1 MLKHKVDEKAS
12 ISLKRI
18 LGICLIFLFISGICV
33 FAANKQVKNVKIT
46 LANGCQMNVVT
57 SKTKVADI
65 LDEKHII
72 LLPEEKVTPDENTT
86 IGVDGEIVISEKSAQ
101 EEVSDIVAQN
111 TETTDNAENN
121 NTELNIDTISQAYN
135 PITEKIVVEE
145 QPIPFETVT
154 KNVADGSD
162 ETQDK
167 VLQEGKE
174 GKKQVT
180 YKVKYQNDAEIE
192 RTEISS
198 VVLEE
203 PVDKIVQVRAVT
215 NRSSRTSSEST
226 SSSTKVSGIV
236 TTGTVAEYQ
245 AYARQRCYAYGWS
258 DNDVSCL
265 ISLWN
270 KESKWNPYA
279 HNSSSGAYGIA
290 QALPASKMA
299 SFGSDY
305 KTNYKTQ
312 INWGLSYIKGRYG
325 SPSAAWSRFKSQ
337 GWY

>member
-1 MLKHKVDEKAS
+1 MLKVNDDEKAS

-46 LANGCQMNVVT
+46 LSNGCEMNVVT

-86 IGVDGEIVISEKSAQ
+86 IGANGEIVITEKTAQ
-101 EEVSDIVAQN
+101 EEVAEIVSN
-111 TETTDNAENN
+111 ETEATTTEENKN
-121 NTELNIDTISQAYN
+121 ELSMEMISQAYN
-135 PITEKIVVEE
+135 PITEKTIVEV
-145 QPIPFETVT
+145 QSIPFETVT
-154 KNVADGSD
+154 KNVANGAS
-162 ETQDK
+162 ETKDQ

-174 GKKQVT
+174 GKKEVT
-180 YKVKYQNDAEIE
+180 YRVKYQNDVEIE

-203 PVDKIVQVRAVT
+203 PVNKIVQVRAKQT
-215 NRSSRTSSEST
+215 TSRSSSSRTYI
-226 SSSTKVSGIV
+226 SGS
-236 TTGTVAEYQ
+236 VAEYQ
-245 AYARQRCYAYGWS
+245 AYARARCSAYGWS
-258 DNDVSCL
+258 SADFNCL
-265 ISLWN
+265 VALWN
-270 KESKWNPYA
+270 KESKWNPNPYNA
-279 HNSSSGAYGIA
+279 SSGAYGIP

-299 SFGSDY
+299 TAGTDY
-305 KTNYKTQ
+305 RTNYKTQ
-312 INWGLSYIKGRYG
+312 INWGLSYISSRYG
-325 SPSAAWSRFKSQ
+325 SPSAAWSHSKST

>member
-1 MLKHKVDEKAS
+1 MLKVNDDEKAS

-46 LANGCQMNVVT
+46 LSNGCEMNVVT

-86 IGVDGEIVISEKSAQ
+86 IGANGEIVITEKTAQ
-101 EEVSDIVAQN
+101 EEVAEIVSNETEATTTEEKN
-111 TETTDNAENN
+111 TN
-121 NTELNIDTISQAYN
+121 ELSMEMISQAYN
-135 PITEKIVVEE
+135 PITEKTIVEV
-145 QPIPFETVT
+145 QSIPFETVT
-154 KNVADGSD
+154 KNVANGAS
-162 ETQDK
+162 ETKDQ

-174 GKKQVT
+174 GKKEVT
-180 YKVKYQNDAEIE
+180 YRVKYQNDVEIE

-203 PVDKIVQVRAVT
+203 PVNKIVQVRAKQT
-215 NRSSRTSSEST
+215 TSRSSSSRTYI
-226 SSSTKVSGIV
+226 SGS
-236 TTGTVAEYQ
+236 VAEYQ
-245 AYARQRCYAYGWS
+245 AYARARCSAYGWS
-258 DNDVSCL
+258 SADFNCL
-265 ISLWN
+265 VALWN
-270 KESKWNPYA
+270 KESKWNPNAYNA
-279 HNSSSGAYGIA
+279 SSGAYGIP

-299 SFGSDY
+299 TAGTDY
-305 KTNYKTQ
+305 RTNYKTQ
-312 INWGLSYIKGRYG
+312 INWGLSYISSRYG
-325 SPSAAWSRFKSQ
+325 SPSAAWSHSKST

>member
-1 MLKHKVDEKAS
+1 MLKVNDDEKAS

-46 LANGCQMNVVT
+46 LSNGCEMNVVT

-86 IGVDGEIVISEKSAQ
+86 IGANGEIVITEKTAQ
-101 EEVSDIVAQN
+101 EEVAELVSNETEDTTTEEEN
-111 TETTDNAENN
+111 TN
-121 NTELNIDTISQAYN
+121 ELSMEMISQAYN
-135 PITEKIVVEE
+135 PITEKTIVEV
-145 QPIPFETVT
+145 QSIPFETVT
-154 KNVADGSD
+154 KNVANGAS
-162 ETQDK
+162 ETKDQ

-174 GKKQVT
+174 GKKEVT
-180 YKVKYQNDAEIE
+180 YRVKYQNNVEIE

-203 PVDKIVQVRAVT
+203 PVNKIVQVRANQT
-215 NRSSRTSSEST
+215 TSRSSSSRTYI
-226 SSSTKVSGIV
+226 SGS
-236 TTGTVAEYQ
+236 VAEYQ
-245 AYARQRCYAYGWS
+245 AYARARCSAYGWS
-258 DNDVSCL
+258 TADFNCL
-265 ISLWN
+265 VALWN
-270 KESKWNPYA
+270 KESKWNPNAYNA
-279 HNSSSGAYGIA
+279 SSGAYGIP

-299 SFGSDY
+299 TAGTDY
-305 KTNYKTQ
+305 RTNYKTQ
-312 INWGLSYIKGRYG
+312 INWGLSYISSRYG
-325 SPSAAWSRFKSQ
+325 SPSAAWSHSKST

>member
-1 MLKHKVDEKAS
+1 MLKVNDDEKAS

-46 LANGCQMNVVT
+46 LSNGCEMNVVT

-86 IGVDGEIVISEKSAQ
+86 IGANGEIVITEKTAQ
-101 EEVSDIVAQN
+101 EEVAELVSN
-111 TETTDNAENN
+111 ETEVTSEEDTKN
-121 NTELNIDTISQAYN
+121 ELSMEMISQAYN
-135 PITEKIVVEE
+135 PITEKTIVEVEA
-145 QPIPFETVT
+145 IPFETVT
-154 KNVADGSD
+154 KNVADGAS
-162 ETQDK
+162 ETKDQ

-174 GKKQVT
+174 GKKEVT
-180 YKVKYQNDAEIE
+180 YRVKYQNDVEIE

-203 PVDKIVQVRAVT
+203 PVNKIIQVRAKQT
-215 NRSSRTSSEST
+215 TSRSSSSRTYI
-226 SSSTKVSGIV
+226 SGS
-236 TTGTVAEYQ
+236 VAEYQ
-245 AYARQRCYAYGWS
+245 AYARARCSAYGWS
-258 DNDVSCL
+258 TADYNCL
-265 ISLWN
+265 VALWN
-270 KESKWNPYA
+270 KESKWNPNAY
-279 HNSSSGAYGIA
+279 NSSSGAYGIP

-299 SFGSDY
+299 TAGTDY
-305 KTNYKTQ
+305 RTNYKTQ
-312 INWGLSYIKGRYG
+312 INWGLSYISSRYG
-325 SPSAAWSRFKSQ
+325 SPSAAWSHSKST

>member
-1 MLKHKVDEKAS
+1 MLKVNDDEKAS

-46 LANGCQMNVVT
+46 LSNGCEMNVVT

-86 IGVDGEIVISEKSAQ
+86 IGANGEIVITEKTAQ
-101 EEVSDIVAQN
+101 EEVAELVSNETEATTTEEEN
-111 TETTDNAENN
+111 TN
-121 NTELNIDTISQAYN
+121 ELSMEMISQAYN
-135 PITEKIVVEE
+135 PITEKTIVEV
-145 QPIPFETVT
+145 QSIPFETVT
-154 KNVADGSD
+154 KNVANGAS
-162 ETQDK
+162 ETKDQ

-174 GKKQVT
+174 GKKEVT
-180 YKVKYQNDAEIE
+180 YRVKYQNDVEIE

-203 PVDKIVQVRAVT
+203 PVNKIVQVRANQT
-215 NRSSRTSSEST
+215 TSRSSSSRTYI
-226 SSSTKVSGIV
+226 SGS
-236 TTGTVAEYQ
+236 VAEYQ
-245 AYARQRCYAYGWS
+245 AYARARCSAYGWS
-258 DNDVSCL
+258 TADFNCL
-265 ISLWN
+265 VALWN
-270 KESKWNPYA
+270 KESKWNPNAYNA
-279 HNSSSGAYGIA
+279 SSGAYGIP

-299 SFGSDY
+299 TAGTDY
-305 KTNYKTQ
+305 RTNYKTQ
-312 INWGLSYIKGRYG
+312 INWGLSYISSRYG
-325 SPSAAWSRFKSQ
+325 SPSAAWSHSKST

>member
-1 MLKHKVDEKAS
+1 MLKVNDDEKAS

-46 LANGCQMNVVT
+46 LSNGCEMNVVT

-86 IGVDGEIVISEKSAQ
+86 IGANGEIVITEKTAQ
-101 EEVSDIVAQN
+101 EEVAELVTNETEATTAEEN
-111 TETTDNAENN
+111 TN
-121 NTELNIDTISQAYN
+121 ELSMEMISQAYN
-135 PITEKIVVEE
+135 PITEKTIVEV
-145 QPIPFETVT
+145 QSIPFETVT
-154 KNVADGSD
+154 KNVANGAS
-162 ETQDK
+162 ETKDQ

-174 GKKQVT
+174 GKKEVT
-180 YKVKYQNDAEIE
+180 YRVKYQNNVEIE

-203 PVDKIVQVRAVT
+203 PVNKIVQVRAKQT
-215 NRSSRTSSEST
+215 TSRSSSSRTYI
-226 SSSTKVSGIV
+226 SGS
-236 TTGTVAEYQ
+236 VAEYQ
-245 AYARQRCYAYGWS
+245 AYARARCSAYGWS
-258 DNDVSCL
+258 TADFNCL
-265 ISLWN
+265 VALWN
-270 KESKWNPYA
+270 KESKWNPNAYNA
-279 HNSSSGAYGIA
+279 SSGAYGIP

-299 SFGSDY
+299 TAGTDY
-305 KTNYKTQ
+305 RTNYKTQ
-312 INWGLSYIKGRYG
+312 INWGLSYISSRYG
-325 SPSAAWSRFKSQ
+325 SPSAAWSHSKST